1 MEQYLKRKKE
11 AEEKKKEEQKQ
22 KDKENEKEQEKEKE
36 HEKEIETLFEEE
48 KPKND
53 IYSQLLKLSEFQ
65 QNNHSFQ
72 EFGPSFK
79 VVLEINAIIPEEERQ
94 KNKQIDVSVNC

>member
-1 MEQYLKRKKE
+1 MEKYLKRKKE
-11 AEEKKKEEQKQ
+11 AEEKEKEKKKAEEKDNE
-22 KDKENEKEQEKEKE
+22 KDKEKD
-36 HEKEIETLFEEE
+36 IETLFIEE

-65 QNNHSFQ
+65 KNNHSFQ

-79 VVLEINAIIPEEERQ
+79 DVLGINAIITEEERQ
-94 KNKQIDVSVNC
+94 KNKQIDASVNC